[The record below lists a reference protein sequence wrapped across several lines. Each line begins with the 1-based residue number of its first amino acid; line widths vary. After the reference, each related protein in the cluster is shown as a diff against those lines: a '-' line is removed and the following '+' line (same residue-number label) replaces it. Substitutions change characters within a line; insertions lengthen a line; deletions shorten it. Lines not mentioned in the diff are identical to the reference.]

1 MFYFPQGLLCVPAE
15 DKMTQKTLKYRMLL
29 KAFRMLPVKR
39 IMAGTPEKTQKI
51 FKKAYKGVEIP
62 ELHDPEISVSRGEV
76 KGQAVLYYRHRKETD
91 RVGIYLVGGGM
102 LNGPPSQG
110 KEADR
115 TYQCIRAVHG
125 LHLCGAGGAVPMEE
139 WTTYRLTG
147 DTLLE
152 MAK

>member
-1 MFYFPQGLLCVPAE
+1 MFYFPQGLLCVSAE

-76 KGQAVLYYRHRKETD
+76 KDMQYCITVTGRK
-91 RVGIYLVGGGM
+91 
-102 LNGPPSQG
+102 Q
-110 KEADR
+110 
-115 TYQCIRAVHG
+115 
-125 LHLCGAGGAVPMEE
+125 
-139 WTTYRLTG
+139 TG
-147 DTLLE
+147 SGSTLW
-152 MAK
+152 AAAC